1 MAEEEILQTR
11 ETLIATLER
20 EHEGSVIKFDE
31 HGQPV
36 GIEEQTTKQEAL
48 TFGVV
53 FTLVG
58 SVFFFMPLSMMLWFL
73 QDAYL
78 PEMFCIVP
86 FFGIFLLVGGAL
98 LAGGLKTLFSGITG
112 KGLTYVVTLEEL
124 AERKKEEQASDNP
137 PEFSFT
143 SREALLSQLHQTKS
157 PEPDQSTDQ
166 DEASDQ
172 PSGGFW
178 DIENSESSTD

>member
-1 MAEEEILQTR
+1 MAEEESLQTR

-58 SVFFFMPLSMMLWFL
+58 SVFFFFPLSMMLLLL
-73 QDAYL
+73 QDGFV
-78 PEMFCIVP
+78 EMLCIVP
-86 FFGIFLLVGGAL
+86 FFGIFLLVGGIM

-124 AERKKEEQASDNP
+124 AERKNEEDASDDP

-143 SREALLSQLHQTKS
+143 SREALLSQLHQTES
-157 PEPDQSTDQ
+157 PEPDQSTSQ
-166 DEASDQ
+166 DEASAQ

>member
-1 MAEEEILQTR
+1 MAEEESLQTR
-11 ETLIATLER
+11 DTLIATLER

-31 HGQPV
+31 HGQPI

-58 SVFFFMPLSMMLWFL
+58 SVFFFMPLSMMLWIL

-98 LAGGLKTLFSGITG
+98 LVGGLRTLFSGVTG

-124 AERKKEEQASDNP
+124 AERKEKEREEDSTA
-137 PEFSFT
+137 FSYA
-143 SREALLSQLHQTKS
+143 SREELLNQIHQTKTA
-157 PEPDQSTDQ
+157 EPTEAPTSNEEEHQPAGSFWGDINDQ
-166 DEASDQ
+166 
-172 PSGGFW
+172 
-178 DIENSESSTD
+178 

>member
-1 MAEEEILQTR
+1 MTEEQDSRAKEA
-11 ETLIATLER
+11 LIATLER
-20 EHEGSVIKFDE
+20 EHEGSVIKIDE
-31 HGQPV
+31 HGQPI

-48 TFGVV
+48 TMGVV

-58 SVFFFMPLSMMLWFL
+58 SVFFFMPLSMMLWIL

-98 LAGGLKTLFSGITG
+98 LVGGLRTLFSGITG

-124 AERKKEEQASDNP
+124 AERKEEEREEDSTA
-137 PEFSFT
+137 FSYA
-143 SREALLSQLHQTKS
+143 SREELLSQIHQAKTGESAPSTTPTEEEHK
-157 PEPDQSTDQ
+157 PEGAFWGDINDQG
-166 DEASDQ
+166 EL
-172 PSGGFW
+172 P
-178 DIENSESSTD
+178 

>member
-1 MAEEEILQTR
+1 MAEVESLQTR

-20 EHEGSVIKFDE
+20 EYEGSVIKFDE

-98 LAGGLKTLFSGITG
+98 LVGGLRTLFSGITG
-112 KGLTYVVTLEEL
+112 KGLTYVVTLDEL
-124 AERKKEEQASDNP
+124 AERKEEELIHGSTA
-137 PEFSFT
+137 FSYT
-143 SREALLSQLHQTKS
+143 STEELLSQIHRTKMS
-157 PEPDQSTDQ
+157 EPAPST
-166 DEASDQ
+166 ASNEVEDQ

-178 DIENSESSTD
+178 DIEDGESSDD